1 MADYFI
7 PNNFRLSSSA
17 FLWGRL
23 VFTDYNTGCFRK
35 ILAASQNVRTPVNP
49 KYGRLGKWNEDRYAD
64 YLTSCGGVEG
74 TSFFRETEVKRVSS
88 KVPGV
93 TISGHADFIFIG
105 ADGKTARVDELKSV
119 TSKNVRRD
127 VIKNGKFKTENL
139 AQLVAYM
146 GELDCVH
153 GKLIYSYYENTE
165 SDPYAPKLV
174 DERTFVVHIDDYGRI
189 EVDGEPTKF
198 TAYDVIAHRNVAVS
212 IIGSH
217 TIRERPYMHDAPFGS
232 PCHFC
237 EFKPACDANDSGEIE
252 GAVAF
257 VERAR
262 KLVGGKKDE

>member
-35 ILAASQNVRTPVNP
+35 ILANSQDMSFRVKE
-49 KYGRLGKWNEDRYAD
+49 KYEKLGKWNEDRYAA
-64 YLTSCGGVEG
+64 YLTSLGLVEG
-74 TSFFRETEVKRVSS
+74 KSFYRETEVFRTSS

-93 TISGHADFIFIG
+93 TISGHADFVIKDDRG
-105 ADGKTARVDELKSV
+105 GVARVDELKSV

-127 VIKNGKFKTENL
+127 VLKNGKFKTENL

-146 GELDCVH
+146 GEFDCVH
-153 GKLIYSYYENTE
+153 GRLVYSYYEKTE
-165 SDPYAPKLV
+165 SDPYAPVLV
-174 DERTFVVHIDDYGRI
+174 DERVFVVHIDDYGRI
-189 EVDGEPTKF
+189 EVDNEPTRF

-212 IIGSH
+212 VIGSH

-237 EFKPACDANDSGEIE
+237 EFKPACDALDNGEIE

-257 VERAR
+257 VESAR
-262 KLVGGKKDE
+262 KLTGGKSDE